1 MQNFTA
7 ADKPIW
13 FAIILAAI
21 AVSLTALSFL
31 HIGYGG
37 GYERGQLD
45 ALNGKQTFEM
55 QVRPDTLY
63 IQKPE

>member
-7 ADKPIW
+7 VDEKQVRFFFILV
-13 FAIILAAI
+13 IIA
-21 AVSLTALSFL
+21 AVSFL
-31 HIGYGG
+31 IIGYEW
-37 GYERGQLD
+37 GYERGQID